1 MNEKNINRI
10 KTRLLLT
17 GAALMLIF
25 GVNWI
30 IQFFRIDSCLDKG
43 GKWNYETNK
52 CESYLID
59 TTRITDYFWN
69 YEFDTTTSR
78 EYLVRGKLL
87 DSIPKS
93 PNELIGIL
101 NLRPGKSK
109 VEYVNIVR
117 DTIIIKILNDEYLTE
132 QMGTFGAECY
142 MAETIYTLTE
152 SDLIKFVRFEM
163 DYGTHASPGLYSR
176 KDYARMIKK

>member
-59 TTRITDYFWN
+59 TTRITD
-69 YEFDTTTSR
+69 
-78 EYLVRGKLL
+78 
-87 DSIPKS
+87 
-93 PNELIGIL
+93 
-101 NLRPGKSK
+101 
-109 VEYVNIVR
+109 
-117 DTIIIKILNDEYLTE
+117 
-132 QMGTFGAECY
+132 
-142 MAETIYTLTE
+142 
-152 SDLIKFVRFEM
+152 
-163 DYGTHASPGLYSR
+163 
-176 KDYARMIKK
+176 